1 MYNRRRSNKRR
12 AYKCTLLKTIVKDKK
27 KKNNAKAR
35 KEQNTEQ
42 MRHPSHQQQKKVQKK
57 KNKAKQLNTKA
68 ILPFPSI
75 STSASCSFTFPPS
88 LFCKDTHATSVFF
101 LLPRLHPTTSVVP
114 ASWSTMTCA
123 RSSARSRSSYRA
135 TIARSPEKVR
145 RM

>member
-27 KKNNAKAR
+27 KKTKQKHGKTKIQSKCGIHHTNN
-35 KEQNTEQ
+35 
-42 MRHPSHQQQKKVQKK
+42 KKKFKKK

-88 LFCKDTHATSVFF
+88 LF
-101 LLPRLHPTTSVVP
+101 
-114 ASWSTMTCA
+114 
-123 RSSARSRSSYRA
+123 
-135 TIARSPEKVR
+135 
-145 RM
+145 

>member
-1 MYNRRRSNKRR
+1 MYNRRCSNKRR

-27 KKNNAKAR
+27 NAKAP

-42 MRHPSHQQQKKVQKK
+42 MQHPSHQQQKKFKK
-57 KNKAKQLNTKA
+57 KAKQLNTKA

-88 LFCKDTHATSVFF
+88 LFCKDIHATRVFF
-101 LLPRLHPTTSVVP
+101 LLSRLHPTTSVVP
-114 ASWSTMTCA
+114 ASWSTITCA
-123 RSSARSRSSYRA
+123 RSSASSRSSYRA